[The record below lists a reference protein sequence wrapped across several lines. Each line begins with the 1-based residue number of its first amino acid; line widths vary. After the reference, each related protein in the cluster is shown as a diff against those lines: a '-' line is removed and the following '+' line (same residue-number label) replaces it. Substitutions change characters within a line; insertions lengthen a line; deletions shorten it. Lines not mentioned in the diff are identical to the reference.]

1 MQSKAQEQE
10 EEKKEQPEELKE
22 VESTIL
28 YQILNVPK
36 TATPAEIKK
45 AYRKLALLKHPD
57 KNPNDP
63 QAAENFQKLN
73 KAYQVLSNPKKRQ
86 KYD

>member
-1 MQSKAQEQE
+1 MQSKAHEQE
-10 EEKKEQPEELKE
+10 EEKKGAPEELKE

-36 TATPAEIKK
+36 TATPVEIKK

-57 KNPNDP
+57 KNPDDP
-63 QAAENFQKLN
+63 KAAENFQKLN
-73 KAYQVLSNPKKRQ
+73 KAY
-86 KYD
+86 